1 MDRSGT
7 SIHRSSVDTY
17 NHRRVIGQ
25 RLGPYEVIAKLGEG
39 GMGVVYGARDTK
51 LGRQVALKV
60 LPPAFASDAEY
71 LARFEREGRLLAA
84 VNHPNIATLYGVEET
99 SEGTALVMEFVDG
112 RTLADCIAEGGA
124 GRGLPIEMAVPVAR
138 QIADAMSAAHE
149 RGIVH
154 RDLKPGN
161 IKITSGSVVKVL
173 DFGLAKTDATGA
185 AGWGSGSVDLTR
197 SPTVLPSGTRAGV
210 IMGTAAYMSP
220 EQARGVA
227 VDHRTDIW
235 ALGCVLF
242 EMLTGR
248 PPFEGETVTDVIAS
262 ILRRDPEWTALPST
276 TPPSLHRA
284 LTRCLAKDPARRL
297 HAIADVRFDLDEAE
311 AARDEAIERTPVVA
325 VKRDLDFQRITDFV
339 GPKETPVVSPDGK
352 MVAFVALIAGR
363 RQIWIRLLA
372 GGALLQLTRDDE
384 DHLFPR
390 WAPDS
395 STLIYFTPGASP
407 LEEGTIFEIGAL
419 GGWPRPV
426 TRALAGADISH
437 DGRRLAV
444 LRAQGDQLVLGTS
457 SRAGS
462 DFEVVTRLPTA
473 VYTSLRWSP
482 DDRSIAVQRA
492 SYEKG
497 FDVALEVV
505 ALAGGERAEVV
516 RDAALNGF
524 AWLSDGSG
532 FVYSSSRGSTLIYP
546 PVCNLRRIAR
556 DGSGDRQLT
565 CGDDSLLQPD
575 VDANG
580 RLLASRLR
588 MRSDI
593 WRFPATGSPLENTRD
608 AVRITKQTGQVQ
620 VPSVSPDGSR
630 LVYVSD
636 NGGHGN
642 LWVAN
647 TDGSGA
653 RQITFE
659 TEPTTSMGL
668 PKWSP
673 RGDVIAVVMSRG
685 GQGGLWAIRP
695 DGSGLRHLVHG
706 WAPCWSGDGQWL
718 YYCRLGDHVGQ
729 VERMPIDGGPP
740 VVVRPPQG
748 RQLALP
754 AVSPDGSTLFLISPV
769 GERQFGVSFA
779 YMTEIY
785 RAQPEDAATEIVARV
800 SGNRVPGAPG
810 PPVMHAAMS
819 PDGHWLATSLVDG
832 ATTNLWALPTAGGP
846 LRPLTD
852 FGDRSV
858 LITRSVSWSPDSQ
871 SVYAAVADVQT
882 DIVLIDGLIV

>member
-1 MDRSGT
+1 MPLDVGSRINRYEIV
-7 SIHRSSVDTY
+7 SI
-17 NHRRVIGQ
+17 IG
-25 RLGPYEVIAKLGEG
+25 AG

-71 LARFEREGRLLAA
+71 LARFEREGRLLAS
-84 VNHPNIATLYGVEET
+84 VNHPNIATLYGVEEASDT
-99 SEGTALVMEFVDG
+99 TALVMELIDG
-112 RTLADCIAEGGA
+112 HTLTDRIVEDGA
-124 GRGLPIEMAVPVAR
+124 GGGLALNAVVAIAR
-138 QIADAMSAAHE
+138 QIADAIAAAHE

-161 IKITSGSVVKVL
+161 IKITSGGLVKVL
-173 DFGLAKTDATGA
+173 DFGLAKHGA
-185 AGWGSGSVDLTR
+185 SVAPASGSGQIDLTQ

-220 EQARGVA
+220 EQARGFA

-235 ALGCVLF
+235 AFGCVLF

-262 ILRRDPEWTALPST
+262 ILRRDPDWTALPTT

-284 LTRCLAKDPARRL
+284 LRRCLAKDPARRL
-297 HAIADVRFDLDEAE
+297 HAMADVRFDLDEAE
-311 AARDEAIERTPVVA
+311 AARDEAVEQTPVVA
-325 VKRDLDFQRITDFV
+325 VKRDLDFQRVTDFV
-339 GPKETPVVSPDGK
+339 GLKESPVVSPDGK
-352 MVAFVALIAGR
+352 IVAFVALVAGR

-372 GGALLQLTRDDE
+372 GGALLQLTSDDE

-395 STLIYFTPGASP
+395 STLIYFTPGPTP

-426 TRALAGADISH
+426 TRALAAADISH
-437 DGRRLAV
+437 DGRRLAM
-444 LRAQGDQLVLGTS
+444 LRAQGDQLVLGTV

-462 DFEVVTRLPTA
+462 DFVEVARLPPA

-482 DDRSIAVQRA
+482 DDRAIAVQRT
-492 SYEKG
+492 SYQLG
-497 FDVALEVV
+497 FDVALEIV
-505 ALAGGERAEVV
+505 ALADGRRTKVV
-516 RDAALNGF
+516 RDSALNGF
-524 AWLSDGSG
+524 SWLADGSG
-532 FVYSSSRGSTLIYP
+532 FVYSASRGSTLTYP

-556 DGSGDRQLT
+556 DGTGDRQLT
-565 CGDDSLLQPD
+565 CGDDSFLQPD

-593 WRFPATGSPLENTRD
+593 WRFPTAGSPLENTRD
-608 AVRITKQTGQVQ
+608 AVRITAQTGHVQ

-642 LWVAN
+642 LWVAK

-659 TEPTTSMGL
+659 TDPTTNVGV

-673 RGDVIAVVMSRG
+673 RGDLIAVVMNRDR
-685 GQGGLWAIRP
+685 QGGLWTIRP
-695 DGSGLRHLVHG
+695 DGSDLRHIVHG
-706 WAPCWSGDGQWL
+706 WSPCWSGEGTWL
-718 YYCRLGDHVGQ
+718 YYTRLGEHVGR
-729 VERMPIDGGPP
+729 VEKMPIDGGPP
-740 VVVRPPQG
+740 VVVRHLDG
-748 RQLALP
+748 RFVAAPVP
-754 AVSPDGSTLFLISPV
+754 APDGSALFIVYAVAARL
-769 GERQFGVSFA
+769 FGVSFA
-779 YMTEIY
+779 YMTEICK
-785 RAQPEDAATEIVARV
+785 AQPEDAAIETIVRIN
-800 SGNRVPGAPG
+800 GNRIPGAPG
-810 PPVMHAAMS
+810 PPVGHATMS
-819 PDGHWLATSLVDG
+819 PDGRWLATSLIDG
-832 ATTNLWALPTAGGP
+832 ATTNLWALPASGGP
-846 LRPLTD
+846 LQPLTD
-852 FGDRSV
+852 FGDRQT
-858 LITRSVSWSPDSQ
+858 LITRGISWSADSR
-871 SVYAAVADVQT
+871 SLYAAVADVQT